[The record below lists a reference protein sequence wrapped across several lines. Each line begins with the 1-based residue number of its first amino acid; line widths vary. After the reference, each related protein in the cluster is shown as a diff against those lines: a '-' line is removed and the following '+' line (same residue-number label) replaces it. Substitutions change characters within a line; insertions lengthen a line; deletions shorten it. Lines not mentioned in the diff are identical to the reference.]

1 MSYIQPN
8 TDIYILKNI
17 PLNKSY
23 EHTVYYENKTAQAN
37 AFLNKQKFH
46 LTNYSYQRALLGT
59 IKVELTYE
67 QLIDCNYMMF
77 KNTNF
82 ENKWF
87 YCFITGIAY
96 ISNEVT
102 AIYYELDIMQ
112 TWCYDY
118 SFKPTFVERNHSDT
132 DYLFDNTQPEGLEIG
147 SDYQRTLQV
156 ERNYDVSCYTITT
169 ASAIPNAPVNAFY
182 SLTLNS
188 VYCGI
193 YVYLCNS
200 TNIASM
206 ISAINDAGLG
216 DSVLSFQCSPTENNL
231 DIRHDINI
239 SGLSSINGYTPRNKK
254 LFNYPYNFIEATNNL
269 GTSSEYHFERGEY
282 GSNADIN
289 KRKQYIQFTEIRV
302 AYPISQ
308 VQVIPDTYNGVRYTN
323 NNVYGISYASFPTC
337 GFASDTY
344 KAWWAQN
351 RNTYMANQ
359 LAINNNYDTS
369 MAIAQNTFNIAQNQ
383 AQTNWANSKIQAS
396 STYNQA
402 VNTAQASSNQAE
414 TIKNNAQTSAIGGMV
429 GSGVQILGGIK
440 SSTLSVATGNVVG
453 NAIST
458 QNAVEGVSNF
468 INNVIDY
475 ATAQNTYEANQASIQ
490 TSLNNSSLQYNATG
504 IIAQNSLDNAVKNA
518 TIAEQSSQL
527 SALNTYEN
535 ATNAL
540 VAKKQDMQHMPNTA
554 KGNAICDGMN
564 YASGNAKIV
573 FNICQ
578 ITKEYAQIVDAYFD
592 KYGYAQRR
600 LYTPVRQNRKHW
612 SYLKT
617 VGCNI
622 VGEMNQNDL
631 MTIKGIYDNGITTWN
646 TLDEVGNYTLDNTI

>member
-23 EHTVYYENKTAQAN
+23 EHTVYYKNKTEQAN

-67 QLIDCNYMMF
+67 QLIDCNYLMF

-87 YCFITGIAY
+87 YAFITGIAY

-102 AIYYELDIMQ
+102 AIYYELDVMQ

-118 SFKPTFVERNHSDT
+118 SFKPTFIERNHSDT

-147 SDYQRTLQV
+147 SEYNRFLQTS
-156 ERNYDVSCYTITT
+156 RNYNNRYFIVVS
-169 ASAIPNAPVNAFY
+169 A
-182 SLTLNS
+182 
-188 VYCGI
+188 
-193 YVYLCNS
+193 
-200 TNIASM
+200 
-206 ISAINDAGLG
+206 SAINDAGVTEYYSTLINEVYCGLHVYLCDYDEVRSLMSKINEQGLG
-216 DSVLSFQCSPTENNL
+216 DSIVSFQCSPTKNL
-231 DIRHDINI
+231 NEATSQITINGLDNI
-239 SGLSSINGYTPRNKK
+239 SGYKPKNKK
-254 LFNYPYNFIEATNNL
+254 LFNYPYNFIEVSNNL
-269 GTSSEYHFERGEY
+269 GTASEYHFECGIY
-282 GSNADIN
+282 GYNNNIKNRAQQISFFEKMIS
-289 KRKQYIQFTEIRV
+289 
-302 AYPISQ
+302 YPIAQ
-308 VQVIPDTYNGVRYTN
+308 VLITPQAYNNSIFDGNNTYS
-323 NNVYGISYASFPTC
+323 ISYSSFPTC

-383 AQTNWANSKIQAS
+383 AETNWANSKIQAS
-396 STYNQA
+396 STYNQSA
-402 VNTAQASSNQAE
+402 NTVAGTEAQIQTQSEKSQ
-414 TIKNNAQTSAIGGMV
+414 QTSATSVIGGITSAGV
-429 GSGVQILGGIK
+429 GVGLTATGVGAPVGIGMIASGVVSAVGGTIK
-440 SSTLSVATGNVVG
+440 AYGDNATYQSQSAL
-453 NAIST
+453 NAI
-458 QNAVEGVSNF
+458 
-468 INNVIDY
+468 
-475 ATAQNTYEANQASIQ
+475 TAQNAN
-490 TSLNNSSLQYNATG
+490 LQYNASG
-504 IIAQNSLDNAVKNA
+504 IIAQNSLDNAIKNA
-518 TIAEQSSQL
+518 TIAEQSTQL

-554 KGNAICDGMN
+554 KGNALCDAMN
-564 YASGNAKIV
+564 YANGNAKVV

-578 ITKEYAQIVDAYFD
+578 ITKEYAEIVDAYFD

-622 VGEMNQNDL
+622 VGDMNQNDL
-631 MTIKGIYDNGITTWN
+631 ITIKGIYDNGITTWN
-646 TLDEVGNYTLDNTI
+646 TLDEVGDYTLDNTI

>member
-67 QLIDCNYMMF
+67 QLIDCNYLMF

-87 YCFITGIAY
+87 YAFITGIAY

-102 AIYYELDIMQ
+102 AIYYELDVMQ

-147 SDYQRTLQV
+147 SDYQRYLQT
-156 ERNYDVSCYTITT
+156 ERNYDTSCYTITT
-169 ASAIPNAPVNAFY
+169 ASAIPSAPVNAYY

-200 TNIASM
+200 SNISSM
-206 ISAINDAGLG
+206 ITAINNSGLG

-231 DIRHDINI
+231 DIRHDINV

-254 LFNYPYNFIEATNNL
+254 LFNYPYNFLEVSNNL
-269 GTSSEYHFERGEY
+269 GTSTEYHFERGEY
-282 GSNADIN
+282 GSNADIS

-302 AYPISQ
+302 AYPLSQ
-308 VQVIPDTYNGVRYTN
+308 VQIIPDTYNGVRYTN

-402 VNTAQASSNQAE
+402 VNTAQASSNQAS
-414 TIKNNAQTSAIGGMV
+414 TTLNNANNNFVTNAFIGLGKAVGGTAIAVAAPVTGPMAAMGAGTAISGASQAISAINT
-429 GSGVQILGGIK
+429 SLNANSQYD
-440 SSTLSVATGNVVG
+440 AT
-453 NAIST
+453 
-458 QNAVEGVSNF
+458 Q
-468 INNVIDY
+468 
-475 ATAQNTYEANQASIQ
+475 ATVQ
-490 TSLNNSSLQYNATG
+490 TSLNNASLQWDASG

-518 TIAEQSSQL
+518 TISEQSSQL

-600 LYTPVRQNRKHW
+600 LYTPIRQNRKHW

-646 TLDEVGNYTLDNTI
+646 TLDEVGDYTLDNTI